1 MRSGNRFGARGTALV
16 FLLGLSPGA
25 VLELGL
31 QWADLP
37 SAGSAL
43 AAAAAEAAPA
53 ADSATAGLEEVV
65 VTGTKR
71 EVASQDVPI
80 SITAISAQDL
90 QSVHINDIKA
100 FATLAPGL
108 VLTNPAGFNAAG
120 GGMRGTGTN
129 IILVTQDAPVSFLVD
144 DFVLSQVTSQF
155 VTLFDTQQVEVYR
168 GPQGTL
174 FGANATGGV
183 ISIVTKKPELGK
195 YYEESEAT
203 YGQYQN
209 GAGIASVKQ
218 AFNLPITDTLSFR
231 LAAIYDY
238 DQGYYTNDKNT
249 ATFPRNVPLW
259 SLFGIP
265 QGTPVAPGI
274 NTQTTGTGERLGGR
288 DVLAA
293 KAKLFWKPNDWYSA
307 LVTGELV
314 RDRSGSPPGVN
325 ESSTTDLLPA
335 LGFPGIGQVKPRNI
349 FSTLITNN
357 GIIREQEG
365 HRVDDRGIY
374 VTQALQ
380 SPWGEFKSITGYR
393 DEQSRLPSTYTG
405 ESFTTLF
412 DSMRNTNR
420 RTFQEEIRFASKFS
434 GPFNFVAGGNYTHDS
449 FAFIAYYS
457 VGLTALIP
465 VKDPTTGTFIT
476 PQGYVSL
483 NTEALNDYQFQG
495 TQQTR
500 HQEAVYWD
508 GNYDITDQLRFTA
521 GVRNTQDHKKFL
533 RFVNGGGPCTAL
545 TAPDDIESSTGPCFD
560 SHSNFIS
567 RTGIPPGAFN
577 GGVFS
582 PLPLSAFG
590 TVVDD
595 SSSWSRTTYRAVLD
609 YKPVPSQLLYLSY
622 ATGFFSGG
630 FSETCATVARCKY
643 NPETNS
649 NLELGFKS
657 DLLNNTLRLN
667 ADIFL
672 TRYQD
677 LQQAV
682 VAAYIASDGT
692 GQQETVTV
700 NTGESR
706 ATGLELETNWLP
718 MPGLRLDATLN
729 YLHHIYLS
737 GSIPDLINIP
747 AGPAT
752 PLKKY
757 NPTFSPKW
765 KGSFGVTYDLPLA
778 TQSKWSVHLGGNYQG
793 TAETDVYN
801 TLNTQMQARFLLD
814 AALTYHDKDGKWS
827 VTPWVSNITDK
838 VYRVAALPVAGL
850 WNFTNYG
857 PPRSFGIT
865 ANLRFD

>member
-1 MRSGNRFGARGTALV
+1 MRSGNWLSARCASLIATIGLGIGGAY
-16 FLLGLSPGA
+16 
-25 VLELGL
+25 
-31 QWADLP
+31 
-37 SAGSAL
+37 
-43 AAAAAEAAPA
+43 AAEVPNDSTANGAAPGSGA
-53 ADSATAGLEEVV
+53 SSGLEEVV

-80 SITAISAQDL
+80 AITALSSADL
-90 QSVHINDIKA
+90 ASVHINDIKA

-183 ISIVTKKPELGK
+183 ISIITKKPELNK

-218 AFNLPITDTLSFR
+218 AFNLPLTDTLSFR

-238 DQGYYTNDKNT
+238 DQGYYTNDKHT
-249 ATFPRNVPLW
+249 ATFPNNVPLW

-265 QGTPVAPGI
+265 QGTPLPPGV
-274 NTQTTGTGERLGGR
+274 NPQTTGTGERLGGR

-293 KAKLFWKPNDWYSA
+293 KAKIFWKPNDWYSA
-307 LVTGELV
+307 LLTGEVV

-325 ESSTTDLLPA
+325 ESSTKDLLPA

-357 GIIREQEG
+357 GVIREQEG

-374 VTQALQ
+374 LTQSLAA
-380 SPWGEFKSITGYR
+380 PFGEFKSITGYR
-393 DEQSRLPSTYTG
+393 EEEPRLPSTYTG
-405 ESFTTLF
+405 EAFLTLF

-420 RTFQEEIRFASKFS
+420 RTFQEELRFVSKLN
-434 GPFNFVAGGNYTHDS
+434 GPFNFVSGANYTHDS
-449 FAFIAYYS
+449 FVFLAYYS

-465 VKDPTTGTFIT
+465 VMNPTTGTFLT
-476 PQGYVSL
+476 PQGTVSL
-483 NTEALNDYQFQG
+483 NTEALSDYQFQG

-508 GNYDITDQLRFTA
+508 GNYDLTDQLRFTA
-521 GVRNTQDHKKFL
+521 GVRYTRDHKKFL

-545 TAPDDIESSTGPCFD
+545 TAADDIESPTGPCFD

-567 RTGIPPGAFN
+567 RAGIPPAAFN
-577 GGVFS
+577 GGVFT

-590 TVVDD
+590 TVVDT
-595 SSSWSRTTYRAVLD
+595 SGRWSRTTYRAVLD
-609 YKPVPSQLLYLSY
+609 YKPVPGELLYLSY

-630 FSETCATVARCKY
+630 FSETCATVERCKY
-643 NPETNS
+643 DPETNS
-649 NLELGFKS
+649 NLELGLKS
-657 DLLNNTLRLN
+657 DLLGNTLRFN
-667 ADIFL
+667 AAAFL
-672 TRYQD
+672 TRYRN

-700 NTGESR
+700 NTGASR
-706 ATGLELETNWLP
+706 ATGAEIETNWLP

-729 YLHHIYLS
+729 YIHHIYLS
-737 GSIPDLINIP
+737 GSIPDLLNIP
-747 AGPAT
+747 SGPAT
-752 PLKKY
+752 PLSRY
-757 NPTFSPKW
+757 SPTFSPQW

-778 TQSKWSVHLGGNYQG
+778 TASKWTIHAGANYQG
-793 TAETDVYN
+793 TAETDVFN
-801 TLNTQMQARFLLD
+801 TLNTQMQPRLLLD
-814 AALTYHDKDGKWS
+814 ASLTYRDKDGRWS

-857 PPRSFGIT
+857 PPRSFGVT
-865 ANLRFD
+865 ANLRFE